1 MSPVGNLCYKL
12 TTEHCE
18 AVGELQSTHEE
29 ADTRML
35 LHALHAAHAGYKAA
49 VITAEDIDVLV
60 LCLAFN
66 NDIPCS
72 LYQKCGTRN
81 RTQFQDI
88 SRLARALGDR

>member
-1 MSPVGNLCYKL
+1 
-12 TTEHCE
+12 
-18 AVGELQSTHEE
+18 
-29 ADTRML
+29 ML
-35 LHALHAAHAGYKAA
+35 LHALHAAQTGYKAV

-72 LYQKCGTRN
+72 LYQKCGTIN

-88 SRLARALGDR
+88 SRMARALGHNVCTALVGLLIRSLEVILSARLPVVEN